1 MLAYLDGHRPSLVFW
16 ENADGSEAVAT
27 DSKADA
33 AAQSNVDIVLADLA
47 SRGYEAQKCTV
58 NSVSFGLPQSRQR
71 VFVIG
76 ILVVASPLLSFE
88 HRSID
93 SVFQTIRSLIKVC
106 LREAPC
112 ASSILYPASDA
123 RVAAELER
131 RQKAGPKRDVYDMG
145 KAVKHAATKG
155 VSWSKLRVSDQLK
168 RSPWFATL
176 TAEQRDVLV
185 YSQSEDPRQHLMRD
199 CSQSVKRV
207 RHSTL
212 SEKGLHISP
221 TMMPGQIMVLS
232 EQVEPRLM
240 LGEESLLFNGFP
252 FALMP
257 ANRQWTQSLLT
268 DLSGNMVSLPVLLA
282 LIQSTLT
289 AVPWQAIA
297 DAPEVADDSD
307 VEMALSFFE
316 SVVEA
321 HAGLC
326 LSPSA
331 AAATVVAAKRP
342 KTS

>member
-1 MLAYLDGHRPSLVFW
+1 MFW
-16 ENADGSEAVAT
+16 ENADGAEAVAK
-27 DSKADA
+27 DDA
-33 AAQSNVDIVLADLA
+33 AAQSNVDVVLADLA

-58 NSVSFGLPQSRQR
+58 NSVSFGVPQSRQR

-76 ILVVASPLLSFE
+76 VLIVASPVLSFV
-88 HRSID
+88 HRGTD
-93 SVFQTIRSLIKVC
+93 SVFQTIRSLIRVC

-112 ASSILYPASDA
+112 ASSILYPASGA
-123 RVAAELER
+123 RIAAELER

-145 KAVKHAATKG
+145 NAVKYAATKG
-155 VSWSKLRVSDQLK
+155 VSWSKLQASDQLK

-176 TAEQRDVLV
+176 TAQQRDVLV
-185 YSQSEDPRQHLMRD
+185 YSQSEDPRHHLMRD

-207 RHSTL
+207 RHSTV

-221 TMMPGQIMVLS
+221 TVMPGQDILLF
-232 EQVEPRLM
+232 EHPEPRLM
-240 LGEESLLFNGFP
+240 LGEESLLLNGFP

-257 ANRQWTQSLLT
+257 EEPKWTQSFLT

-307 VEMALSFFE
+307 VEAALSFFD
-316 SVVEA
+316 SVVP

-326 LSPSA
+326 PSPSA
-331 AAATVVAAKRP
+331 AAAAAVAAKRS